1 MQCTSVGTVAHPCDR
16 KLLMIR
22 IPPQEQL
29 NAAPVIGHAV
39 PYRVHI
45 ICPRIFWKYFN
56 NYFKMYVHY
65 LYICALLLLPGRKC
79 DHSKP

>member
-1 MQCTSVGTVAHPCDR
+1 MVVLVAHPCDR

-39 PYRVHI
+39 LYHVHV

-56 NYFKMYVHY
+56 TYFKMYVHF
-65 LYICALLLLPGRKC
+65 LSDPGIPGVR
-79 DHSKP
+79 SMGPGV